1 MELESST
8 KSQRSY
14 HSPRRQEQARQTRLA
29 ILEAAR
35 PLFIEQGYA
44 GTSMSDIARAA
55 GVSIK
60 TVEAIFGT
68 KARLLMVLR
77 DVSITGDDAAIPVSE
92 RAWFR
97 EMLEEVDP
105 RRQLQL
111 FAQGSCRIKRRTAAV
126 NEVIRRAA
134 QVDPEIGERWRVSQD
149 QFIADQRRVAES
161 LAARGALRPEVDVD
175 AAAETIR
182 ALNHPSF
189 YYLMVHEQ
197 GWSAEDFER
206 WLADALVRTLLP

>member
-1 MELESST
+1 
-8 KSQRSY
+8 
-14 HSPRRQEQARQTRLA
+14 
-29 ILEAAR
+29 
-35 PLFIEQGYA
+35 
-44 GTSMSDIARAA
+44 
-55 GVSIK
+55 
-60 TVEAIFGT
+60 
-68 KARLLMVLR
+68 
-77 DVSITGDDAAIPVSE
+77 
-92 RAWFR
+92 
-97 EMLEEVDP
+97 
-105 RRQLQL
+105 
-111 FAQGSCRIKRRTAAV
+111 
-126 NEVIRRAA
+126 
-134 QVDPEIGERWRVSQD
+134 VDPEIGERWRVSQD